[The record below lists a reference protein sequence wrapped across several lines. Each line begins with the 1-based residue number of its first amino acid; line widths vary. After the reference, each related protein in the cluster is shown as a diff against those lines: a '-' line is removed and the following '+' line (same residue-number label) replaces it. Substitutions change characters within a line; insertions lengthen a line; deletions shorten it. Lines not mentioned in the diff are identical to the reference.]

1 MKDAMREVI
10 TVAEKEN
17 INIREEDFNEY
28 IELIDNMNPDGMP
41 SMRQDGL
48 AKRRSEVELFS
59 GTLIAL
65 ADKHKINLPVNKK
78 TYDLVKKKEKEY

>member
-1 MKDAMREVI
+1 MEGV
-10 TVAEKEN
+10 
-17 INIREEDFNEY
+17 NIRKEDFDEY

-48 AKRRSEVELFS
+48 AHRRSEVELFS

-65 ADKHKINLPVNKK
+65 ADKHKINIPVNKK
-78 TYDLVKKKEKEY
+78 IYEIVKKKEKEY